1 MSNLTWKNMYD
12 SRGKPAKAKGLNRD
26 DILIDRIV
34 NKQMLKLDKD
44 KGFIKVFDIKVIF
57 QNGTESNYNWKDLK
71 KESVALSFKA
81 DMCSAAN
88 QKGRKKALL
97 FTGSKSDHDD
107 SLLATVKLTELEK
120 SEHFGGSPGGGN
132 NKGNEYEDHLAES
145 FAKFQDHGGK
155 YPNDVTEILKAIC
168 GANPGTCYIRS
179 KQEGG
184 ENKPRP
190 MKYDSSFYIS
200 AEGRKTLNIGET
212 VTDITVWIADPEG
225 KKEQPIYL
233 SVKFGSTLSFFN
245 IGLKGGKAG
254 SLKILPTKD
263 LEEGTLN
270 EMGKDFLDMFNINHS
285 KFIETFQKFDEKNK
299 ETGTP
304 AIKDHR
310 DSYTIKGQAKTNLQN
325 FIKSGVG
332 HGYWMVHRDKDG
344 LHVYNINEAYL
355 KSASTL
361 KSDNIGIDYGGKD
374 GTGKRVNIDFSTKE
388 YDFSVNIRTKSGTE
402 IYPGY
407 ANGDYK
413 KN

>member
-34 NKQMLKLDKD
+34 NKQLLKLDKD

-155 YPNDVTEILKAIC
+155 YPDDVTEILKAIC

-179 KQEGG
+179 QQEGG

-225 KKEQPIYL
+225 KKEEPVYL
-233 SVKFGSTLSFFN
+233 SVKFGPTLSFFN

-263 LEEGTLN
+263 LEDGTLN

-310 DSYTIKGQAKTNLQN
+310 DSYTIKGQAKQDLQK

-361 KSDNIGIDYGGKD
+361 KSDNINIDYGGK
-374 GTGKRVNIDFSTKE
+374 GGYAKRVNIDFSTKE
-388 YDFSVNIRTKSGTE
+388 YDFSVNLRSKSSSDN
-402 IYPGY
+402 YPGY

>member
-374 GTGKRVNIDFSTKE
+374 GTGKRVNINFSTKE
-388 YDFSVNIRTKSGTE
+388 YDFSVNIRTKSQGDV
-402 IYPGY
+402 YPGY